1 MTHQTA
7 QEMDFADEDPFSEAN
22 NNSANS
28 QFVTFSCAARNYGI
42 DIMAVR
48 EIRSWSPVT
57 EVPDQPQAVRGV
69 LDIRGEVVQVFDLN
83 LLLGS
88 ALNQVTD
95 SHVVIIVSVADKS
108 IGILV
113 DSVSDIISVG
123 AKDMRPAPPTG
134 GNGSGVVSG
143 MAKHKDT
150 LFSILN
156 LAPLL
161 GG

>member
-1 MTHQTA
+1 MTSQA
-7 QEMDFADEDPFSEAN
+7 LQFADDDPDSDAAGTA
-22 NNSANS
+22 SNS
-28 QFVTFSCAARNYGI
+28 QFVTFSCGKRNFGI

-69 LDIRGEVVQVFDLN
+69 LDVRGEVVQVFDLN
-83 LLLGS
+83 QLLGS
-88 ALNQVTD
+88 ALTEVSQSN
-95 SHVVIIVSVADKS
+95 VVIIVSVADKS
-108 IGILV
+108 VGILV
-113 DSVSDIISVG
+113 DAVSDIISVG
-123 AKDMRPAPPTG
+123 DKNMRPAPSNG

-143 MAKHKDT
+143 MAKHEDT